1 MERAN
6 RRDRLNEK
14 ADKEKPIFFCCT
26 IRLRRRKLATKK
38 HLAMFNRRGKRMKRF
53 RISVFCLIS
62 AFTIAAPHV
71 DAQTTTR
78 VAQNGA
84 HVTESRGTARGPINF
99 GVRTIN
105 AHPTRI
111 IGQPGMTLR
120 SGYASL
126 VRPSNATLAAM
137 SARQTARTYSEQT
150 YNGMAAR
157 SDIAPN
163 TSSIAAAQHIIK
175 TDNLQ
180 AIADI
185 LARRE
190 PPRKDPATTKTQNG
204 IRTLQPVS
212 GDLTSHETLRSEV
225 KPDPQGKNNHL
236 SFSDAQRFHRQEW
249 HDCNWWR
256 QHFTTIVFVIG
267 GYYFL
272 DGGYW
277 YPAWGYDPLS
287 NYYDYDGP
295 IYTYSNLLPDETI
308 ANVQVALQQEGYYAG
323 PITGSLDVQTRAA
336 LANYQRD
343 QGLPITGAIDQP
355 TVQSLGLE

>member
-1 MERAN
+1 
-6 RRDRLNEK
+6 L
-14 ADKEKPIFFCCT
+14 CCT
-26 IRLRRRKLATKK
+26 IRLRRKKLATKK
-38 HLAMFNRRGKRMKRF
+38 HLAMFNCWGKRMKRF
-53 RISVFCLIS
+53 RISAFCLIL
-62 AFTIAAPHV
+62 AVAIVAPHV
-71 DAQTTTR
+71 EAQTNAP

-84 HVTESRGTARGPINF
+84 HVTANRGTARGPINF

-105 AHPTRI
+105 AHTTRM
-111 IGQPGMTLR
+111 IGQPGMPLR
-120 SGYASL
+120 SAYASL
-126 VRPSNATLAAM
+126 VRPSNAALAAM
-137 SARQTARTYSEQT
+137 SARQTARTYRAQT

-157 SDIAPN
+157 SDIAPK
-163 TSSIAAAQHIIK
+163 TSSIAAAQRIIK

-190 PPRKDPATTKTQNG
+190 PPRSDPATTNPQNG
-204 IRTLQPVS
+204 VRSLQPVS
-212 GDLTSHETLRSEV
+212 GDLASHETLRSQV
-225 KPDPQGKNNHL
+225 KRDPQGNKNHV

-272 DGGYW
+272 DGSYW

-287 NYYDYDGP
+287 NNYDYDGP

-308 ANVQVALQQEGYYAG
+308 ANVQVALQQAGYYAG

-336 LANYQRD
+336 LADYQRD
-343 QGLPITGAIDQP
+343 QGLSITGAIDQP